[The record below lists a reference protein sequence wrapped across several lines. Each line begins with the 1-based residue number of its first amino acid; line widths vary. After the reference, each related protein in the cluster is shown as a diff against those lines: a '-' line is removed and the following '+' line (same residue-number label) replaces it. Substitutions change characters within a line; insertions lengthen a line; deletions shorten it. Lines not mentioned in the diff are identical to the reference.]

1 MEYDPYDIF
10 GNGIWQ
16 DAEKLAR
23 DRYGQQPREIFL
35 ANAKRILRQMKREAK
50 TPAEKKFVKN
60 KETLLQRLEKKR
72 LANERASLTPEE
84 VNEMGRQ
91 IREASRRNRFL
102 TPEEV
107 NRLADEI
114 RSRVH
119 QKKPKKI
126 TYDSDI
132 DDEELMRLVDE
143 KLEPNI
149 YDEMEEAL
157 NLPRYIPK
165 RKPKGSQRQQDS
177 EEEDIFYD
185 TRPLSE
191 EVSIPQGE
199 IPQGVID
206 EGVPIAPPTEAPD
219 ELTNNEYDNQNARL
233 RRKLDFCEL
242 NKKLNSCLSGNISYL
257 QPNISIGSVGSYRD
271 NPYQQSQ
278 QRVPVAP
285 SIDLPLEVA
294 PPERKQLSETK
305 QLSAEELADIENLNE
320 RLAAELKVRV
330 TNPGLRSSTARVL
343 GRKPKK
349 SKTGYTGKKYDP
361 VIPLDRKGNPIIQN
375 GGFLNYFLE
384 NY

>member
-1 MEYDPYDIF
+1 MMEYDPYDIF

-91 IREASRRNRFL
+91 IREAAKRNRFL

-119 QKKPKKI
+119 KPSIKKI
-126 TYDSDI
+126 YDNDS
-132 DDEELMRLVDE
+132 EDE
-143 KLEPNI
+143 KLEIGPNLF
-149 YDEMEEAL
+149 Y
-157 NLPRYIPK
+157 
-165 RKPKGSQRQQDS
+165 KPKGSQRQQDS
-177 EEEDIFYD
+177 KEEDIFYD

-278 QRVPVAP
+278 QGVPVAP